1 MTPEQQ
7 EVGQAL
13 VEMIT
18 QYVYQIRL
26 YPFIKFYPSICPYM

>member
-18 QYVYQIRL
+18 QYVYLSGCIL
-26 YPFIKFYPSICPYM
+26 LH